1 MSKVMGLD
9 LGSRTLGIAL
19 SDPLKI
25 IAFGLET
32 FRFKE
37 GDYNSALNRVVE
49 LVKLH
54 DVKEIVLG
62 LPLHMN
68 GDFGDRA
75 QICSDFKAS
84 LENQLKDVKIVL
96 RDERLTTVIA
106 NRRLLDADLSR
117 KKRKTVIDKMAG
129 VEILQNYLDER
140 R

>member
-1 MSKVMGLD
+1 MKAMGLD

-19 SDPLKI
+19 SDPMKI
-25 IAFGLET
+25 IATGLET

-37 GDYNSALNRVVE
+37 DDYESAIARVVE
-49 LVKLH
+49 VVKEYGV
-54 DVKEIVLG
+54 DEIVLG

-68 GDFGDRA
+68 GDVGDRA
-75 QICSDFKAS
+75 LLCKDFKAK
-84 LENQLKDVKIVL
+84 LENVLENVKIVM

-117 KKRKTVIDKMAG
+117 KKRKKVIDKMAG

>member
-1 MSKVMGLD
+1 MKTMGLD
-9 LGSRTLGIAL
+9 LGSRTIGIAL

-25 IAFGLET
+25 IAQGLET
-32 FRFKE
+32 FRFKD
-37 GDYNSALNRVVE
+37 GDYESAIKRVVE
-49 LVKLH
+49 LVPIH
-54 DVKEIVLG
+54 QVDEIVLG

-75 QICSDFKAS
+75 EICTNFKAELEKR
-84 LENQLKDVKIVL
+84 LENVKIVM

-117 KKRKTVIDKMAG
+117 KKRKQVIDKMAG